1 MIKVYIGPNGYGKT
15 TKLESIK
22 QNLISS
28 GVNGNEIL
36 FLESEILLLEE
47 VKDTKDNTKTM
58 EYILTELLETVPVI
72 TSRTNYEQA
81 IDTEITSNIANVN
94 TIIDDILSLN
104 GMTRTGD
111 FISVSTTKTYKN
123 LVKINQNDVKKKM
136 GSGQRMHLLLELVNK
151 SSKQY
156 LFIDEPEK
164 YSHPSMLNKT
174 ANLLN
179 VLSLTKDI
187 YIATHSPKLLSM
199 LDLDLDNIYILN
211 DTTYN
216 EKNLDFVGSIGL
228 FNGHSTLLSTNPGFD
243 KSASYFNLVSLKD
256 NIKRLHYRDFMEAL
270 FAKTVYLVEGV
281 NDELFIKKML
291 LENGK
296 YFGDYYIFP
305 VYGKHHMMIFANI
318 LSCLSI
324 SVKLFFDEDNSN
336 SINTS
341 TNSLLSRFDH
351 VMFSPNIEDS
361 FSFPR
366 GSKYNT
372 VAFLNLLDS
381 MTIPA
386 TYDI

>member
-1 MIKVYIGPNGYGKT
+1 MIKVFIGPNGYGKT

-22 QNLISS
+22 QNLINS

-72 TSRTNYEQA
+72 TSRTNFEQA

-111 FISVSTTKTYKN
+111 FISVSTAKTYKN

-199 LDLDLDNIYILN
+199 LDLDLDNIFILN
-211 DTTYN
+211 DTTYD
-216 EKNLDFVGSIGL
+216 EKNIDFVGAIGSL
-228 FNGHSTLLSTNPGFD
+228 TAHSALLSTIPRLA
-243 KSASYFNLVSLKD
+243 KSLSYFNLANLKD
-256 NIKRLHYRDFMEAL
+256 NIRRLHYRDFMEAL

-291 LENGK
+291 LDNGK
-296 YFGDYYIFP
+296 YYGDYYIFP
-305 VYGKHHMMIFANI
+305 VYGKQHMMIFAYI

-324 SVKLFFDEDNSN
+324 DVKLFFDEDNSN
-336 SINTS
+336 PINTS
-341 TNSLLSRFDH
+341 ANTLLSGFDH
-351 VMFSPNIEDS
+351 VMFSPNIEDN
-361 FSFPR
+361 FGFPR
-366 GSKYNT
+366 GSKSNT

-381 MTIPA
+381 ITIPS

>member
-1 MIKVYIGPNGYGKT
+1 MIKVFIGPNGFGKT
-15 TKLESIK
+15 TKLESTK

-28 GVNGNEIL
+28 GVSESEIL

-58 EYILTELLETVPVI
+58 EYILTELLETTLVVA
-72 TSRTNYEQA
+72 SRTNYEQA
-81 IDTEITSNIANVN
+81 VDTEITSNITNVN
-94 TIIDDILSLN
+94 TIIDDILLLN

-111 FISVSTTKTYKN
+111 FISVSSSKTYKN

-156 LFIDEPEK
+156 LFLDEPEK
-164 YSHPSMLNKT
+164 YSHPSLLNKT

-179 VLSLTKDI
+179 ILSLTKDI

-199 LDLDLDNIYILN
+199 LDLELDNIYILN
-211 DTTYN
+211 DTTYI
-216 EKNLDFVGSIGL
+216 EKNLDFVGSIGS
-228 FNGHSTLLSTNPGFD
+228 FSAHHTLLSANPGLA
-243 KSASYFNLVSLKD
+243 KSSSYFNLVSLKD

-291 LENGK
+291 LDNGK

-305 VYGKHHMMIFANI
+305 VYGKHHMMIFAHI
-318 LSCLSI
+318 LSCLMI
-324 SVKLFFDEDNSN
+324 NVKLFFDEDNSN
-336 SINTS
+336 PINTS
-341 TNSLLSRFDH
+341 TNGLLSRFDH

-372 VAFLNLLDS
+372 VAFLNLLDA
-381 MTIPA
+381 MTIPS

>member
-1 MIKVYIGPNGYGKT
+1 MIKVFIGPNGYGKT
-15 TKLESIK
+15 TKLEGIK
-22 QNLISS
+22 QNLINS
-28 GVNGNEIL
+28 GVNSNEIL

-47 VKDTKDNTKTM
+47 IKDTKDNTKTM

-72 TSRTNYEQA
+72 TTRTNYEQA
-81 IDTEITSNIANVN
+81 IDTEITSNITNVN

-104 GMTRTGD
+104 GMARSGD

-179 VLSLTKDI
+179 DLSLTKDI

-199 LDLDLDNIYILN
+199 LDLDLDSIFILN
-211 DTTYN
+211 DLTYN
-216 EKNLDFVGSIGL
+216 EKNIDFVAAIGL
-228 FNGHSTLLSTNPGFD
+228 FTAHSALLSTIPRLS
-243 KSASYFNLVSLKD
+243 KSSSYFNLVNLKD
-256 NIKRLHYRDFMEAL
+256 NIRRLHYRDFMEAL

-291 LENGK
+291 LDNGR
-296 YFGDYYIFP
+296 YYGDYYIFP
-305 VYGKHHMMIFANI
+305 VYGKHHMMIFAYI

-324 SVKLFFDEDNSN
+324 NVKLFF
-336 SINTS
+336 
-341 TNSLLSRFDH
+341 
-351 VMFSPNIEDS
+351 
-361 FSFPR
+361 
-366 GSKYNT
+366 
-372 VAFLNLLDS
+372 
-381 MTIPA
+381 
-386 TYDI
+386 

>member
-1 MIKVYIGPNGYGKT
+1 MIKVFIGPNGYGKT

-22 QNLISS
+22 QNLINS
-28 GVNGNEIL
+28 GVNVNEIL

-199 LDLDLDNIYILN
+199 LDLELDNISILN
-211 DTTYN
+211 DTTYS
-216 EKNLDFVGSIGL
+216 EKNLDFIGSIGSYTTH
-228 FNGHSTLLSTNPGFD
+228 GTLLSANPGTA
-243 KSASYFNLVSLKD
+243 KSSSYFNVINLKD

-270 FAKTVYLVEGV
+270 FANTVYLVEVV

-291 LENGK
+291 LDNGK
-296 YFGDYYIFP
+296 YYGDYYIFP
-305 VYGKHHMMIFANI
+305 VYGKHHMMIFTYI
-318 LSCLSI
+318 LSGLSI
-324 SVKLFFDEDNSN
+324 KVKLFFDEDNTN
-336 SINTS
+336 PINTS
-341 TNSLLSRFDH
+341 TNTLLSGFDH
-351 VMFSPNIEDS
+351 FMFSPNIEDI
-361 FSFPR
+361 FHFPR

-372 VAFLNLLDS
+372 VAFLDLLDLL
-381 MTIPA
+381 TIPA